1 MNNGILVT
9 YYYNKI
15 NLKIYRIKEIKYN
28 DNLIYY
34 NPIVNATYDTS
45 KVGEDWTFVSF
56 HTLGISENDESDFIK
71 IISAS
76 VYTEINYSALEK
88 VTNYIK
94 EEFEAKQSH
103 KQIYNSKSNGDVETN
118 NNFNEKIIKTACGHN
133 CLSCSACSACS
144 RAFSK

>member
-9 YYYNKI
+9 YYYDKI
-15 NLKIYRIKEIKYN
+15 NLKVYRIKEIKYN

-34 NPIVNATYDTS
+34 NPIVNATYDIS
-45 KVGEDWTFVSF
+45 KVGEDWTFVPF
-56 HTLGISENDESDFIK
+56 HTLGVSENGESDFIK
-71 IISAS
+71 IIGAS
-76 VYTEINYSALEK
+76 VYAEINYSALEK
-88 VTNYIK
+88 VANYIK

-103 KQIYNSKSNGDVETN
+103 KQIYNSKSNGDVKTN

-133 CLSCSACSACS
+133 CSSCSACLACS